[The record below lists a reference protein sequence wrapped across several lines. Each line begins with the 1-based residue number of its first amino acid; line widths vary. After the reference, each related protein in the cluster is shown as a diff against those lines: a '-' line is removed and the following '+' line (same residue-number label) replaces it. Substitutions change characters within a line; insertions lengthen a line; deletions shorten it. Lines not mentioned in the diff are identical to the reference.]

1 MPKIL
6 QAYNTD
12 YHIIAQNDGVITLD
26 TTGCEN
32 DRSGTVIIKGDLE
45 VLGDTTT
52 VSSTDLNLS
61 DNIILLSEGGLTQS
75 MTTSGIEIDRGLSRP
90 RARWIYDDT
99 IPWEM
104 GLTQG
109 TGSFYAAQG
118 IERIPL
124 TIPGINAQGTLYID
138 TGAGAIS
145 VTNTPD
151 YEARVFNY
159 DSSLQFIEPDD
170 DGFIVKDDDFIPNA
184 KAVKDYIDYNFRER
198 AQRSIAEGNT
208 RVETI
213 DEQHALLDIVSIDTT
228 NDYVRVSTSGPHGFT
243 ANDSVEIIGVE
254 ASGNPLE
261 NINQSP
267 ISINRIINKNI
278 VELDITL
285 TGADEETYIPNSGII
300 RKLSFQETRIEFEV
314 EGNSLAALYQN
325 RFETG
330 DIELRNNEITTT
342 VSDSDLVLKTPG
354 TGSVKVDDSLLI
366 APTPYDDDPNQTPL
380 APAEGVKLYT
390 TQPGTGTVGLYY
402 VNKNNRNDEL
412 VSKNRSLLFGM
423 LF

>member
-12 YHIIAQNDGVITLD
+12 YYIIAQNDGVITLD

-32 DRSGTVIIKGDLE
+32 DKSGTVVVKGNLE

-52 VSSTDLNLS
+52 VNSSDLTLS
-61 DNIILLSEGGLTQS
+61 DNIILLSEGGLTSS
-75 MTTSGIEIDRGLSRP
+75 MPTSGIEIDRGVSRP
-90 RARWIYDDT
+90 NARWIYDDN
-99 IPWEM
+99 ISWEM
-104 GLTQG
+104 GLNEG

-159 DSSLQFIEPDD
+159 DSSLQFIQPDD
-170 DGFIVKDDDFIPNA
+170 NGFIVKDDDFIPNA

-213 DEQHALLDIVSIDTT
+213 DEQHDLLDIVSIDTS
-228 NDYVRVSTSGPHGFT
+228 NDYVRISTTGPHGFIQSDT
-243 ANDSVEIIGVE
+243 VEIIGVE
-254 ASGNPLE
+254 ANGNPLE

-267 ISINRIINKNI
+267 ISINKIINKNI
-278 VELDITL
+278 VELDLSL
-285 TGADEETYIPNSGII
+285 TGADEETYVTNSGII
-300 RKLSFQETRIEFEV
+300 RKLSFQETRIELEV
-314 EGNSLAALYQN
+314 EGNTIGAFYQN

-330 DIELRNNEITTT
+330 DLEFKDNEITTT

-354 TGSVKVDDSLLI
+354 TGSIKIDDSLLI
-366 APTPYDDDPNQTPL
+366 SPTPYDDDPNQTP
-380 APAEGVKLYT
+380 AQPQEGVKLYT
-390 TQPGTGTVGLYY
+390 ANPGTGTTGLYY
-402 VNKNNRNDEL
+402 VNKNNRNDEII
-412 VSKNRSLLFGM
+412 SKNRSLLFGM

>member
-32 DRSGTVIIKGDLE
+32 DQSGTVIIKGDLE

-75 MTTSGIEIDRGLSRP
+75 MTTSGIEIDRGVSRP

-104 GLTQG
+104 GLSQG
-109 TGSFYAAQG
+109 IGSFYAAQG

-184 KAVKDYIDYNFRER
+184 KAVKDYIDYNFTER
-198 AQRSIAEGNT
+198 SVRLIAEGNT
-208 RVETI
+208 RVEAI
-213 DEQHALLDIVSIDTT
+213 DEQHALLDIVSIDII
-228 NDYVRVSTSGPHGFT
+228 NNYVRISTSNPHGFT
-243 ANDSVEIIGVE
+243 LSDTIEIFGVE
-254 ASGNPLE
+254 ANGNALE

-267 ISINRIINKNI
+267 ISINRILNNNT
-278 VELDITL
+278 VELNISL
-285 TGADEETYIPNSGII
+285 SGADEETYIPNSGII
-300 RKLSFQETRIEFEV
+300 RKVSFQETRIEFEV
-314 EGNSLAALYQN
+314 EGNLIAALYGN

-330 DIELRNNEITTT
+330 DIEFKNNEIITT
-342 VSDSDLVLKTPG
+342 SSNSDLVLKSSSI
-354 TGSVKVDDSLLI
+354 GSVKVDDTLLI
-366 APTPYDDDPNQTPL
+366 SPLPYDEDPNQIPL
-380 APAEGVKLYT
+380 APDEGVKLYT
-390 TQPGTGTVGLYY
+390 STPGPGAVGVYY
-402 VNKNNRNDEL
+402 VNNNNRNDEL
-412 VSKNRSLLFGM
+412 ISKNRSLLFGM